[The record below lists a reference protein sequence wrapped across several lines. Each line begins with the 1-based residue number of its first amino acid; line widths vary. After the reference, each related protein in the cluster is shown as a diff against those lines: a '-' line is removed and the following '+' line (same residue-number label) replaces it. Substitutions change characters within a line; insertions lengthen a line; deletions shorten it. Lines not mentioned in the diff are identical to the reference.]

1 MAFTDLIVTPSW
13 WASLANIIV
22 VNIVLSGDNAVV
34 IALAA
39 HALPARQQRSAIVFG
54 SAAAIAM
61 RTVLT
66 IFAIALLTLP
76 YLKAV
81 GGILLFYIAVKL
93 MSHRQTT
100 AHQGGDTT
108 IGAAV
113 RTILLADLV
122 MSLDNVLG
130 VAAASHGNVP
140 LLVVGLVLSVPLIVF
155 GSTFVLKI
163 MQKFPIVVV
172 AGAALLAYLG
182 GEMLASDPAMQ
193 GRHLV
198 AGMSDQ
204 LALVGNDLKIS
215 ISGTICAIAA
225 ILLGAWRAKRANSRK
240 YAGGKG

>member
-1 MAFTDLIVTPSW
+1 MTFTDLIVSPTW
-13 WASLANIIV
+13 WASLGNIIL

-61 RTVLT
+61 RTILT

-76 YLKAV
+76 YLKVV
-81 GGILLFYIAVKL
+81 GGILLFFIAVKL
-93 MSHRQTT
+93 ISHRQTT
-100 AHQGGDTT
+100 AHQGSGAT
-108 IGAAV
+108 IGAAI
-113 RTILLADLV
+113 RTILMADLV

-130 VAAASHGNVP
+130 VAAASHGDLP
-140 LLVVGLVLSVPLIVF
+140 LLIVGLVLSVPLIVF

-182 GEMLASDPAMQ
+182 GEMLASDPALEGWRLMAH
-193 GRHLV
+193 G
-198 AGMSDQ
+198 SDQ
-204 LALVGNDLKIS
+204 LALLGNDMKIS
-215 ISGTICAIAA
+215 ISGTIGAIAVV
-225 ILLGAWRAKRANSRK
+225 LLGVWRAKRANSRK
-240 YAGGKG
+240 PAGGKS

>member
-1 MAFTDLIVTPSW
+1 MAFTELIVSPNW
-13 WASLANIIV
+13 WASLSNIV
-22 VNIVLSGDNAVV
+22 LVNIVLSGDNAVV

-39 HALPARQQRSAIVFG
+39 HALPAKQQRSAIAFG

-61 RTVLT
+61 RTILT

-81 GGILLFYIAVKL
+81 GGILLFGIAVKL
-93 MSHRQTT
+93 MSHRQETE
-100 AHQGGDTT
+100 HQGGDTT
-108 IGAAV
+108 IGAAI

-130 VAAASHGNVP
+130 VAAASHGNLP
-140 LLVVGLVLSVPLIVF
+140 LLVIGLVLSIPLIVF

-163 MQKFPIVVV
+163 MQRFPIVVV

-182 GEMLASDPAMQ
+182 GEMLVSDPAMQ
-193 GRHLV
+193 SWHLM
-198 AGMSDQ
+198 APESDQ
-204 LALVGNDLKIS
+204 LTVIGIGMKIS

-225 ILLGAWRAKRANSRK
+225 VLLGVWRAKKGNS
-240 YAGGKG
+240 GKSADSKS

>member
-1 MAFTDLIVTPSW
+1 MIFTDLIASPTW
-13 WASLANIIV
+13 WASLGNIV
-22 VNIVLSGDNAVV
+22 LVNIVLSGDNAVV

-61 RTVLT
+61 RTILT

-76 YLKAV
+76 YLKAI
-81 GGILLFYIAVKL
+81 GGILLFFIAVKL
-93 MSHRQTT
+93 ILHRQTT
-100 AHQGGDTT
+100 AHQGSGAT
-108 IGAAV
+108 IGAAI

-130 VAAASHGNVP
+130 VAAASHGDLP

-163 MQKFPIVVV
+163 MQKFPIVVL

-182 GEMLASDPAMQ
+182 GEMLVSDPALE
-193 GRHLV
+193 GWRLTVH
-198 AGMSDQ
+198 ANDQ
-204 LALVGNDLKIS
+204 LALLGNDMKVS
-215 ISGTICAIAA
+215 ISGTIGAFAVV
-225 ILLGAWRAKRANSRK
+225 LLGAWRAKRANSRK
-240 YAGGKG
+240 PAGGKG